1 MTSARPR
8 AKTGANHRNGSHA
21 KTELSP
27 DQLVDRTTG
36 RDHTS
41 YDDGAVHVTLA
52 DPYCPALREAVST
65 ATATAGQALHD
76 GGTVVVIDGP
86 RGWWS

>member
-21 KTELSP
+21 KTVLP

-41 YDDGAVHVTLA
+41 YDDGAVHVTFA